1 MIYCLHLAPSNCEFP
16 AHKQTK
22 VYRLRIKSAGLVFLY
37 LLLKP
42 LDGAH
47 VDLLTFVIKNR
58 DIHVKIY

>member
-1 MIYCLHLAPSNCEFP
+1 MCHFCPIKIKSVIKSNDHMMKLHS
-16 AHKQTK
+16 
-22 VYRLRIKSAGLVFLY
+22 IKSAGLVFLY